1 MVVIGLLL
9 LIVFGPSKLPGMA
22 RDVGRFVNQARRYK
36 DEFQSELVSGPKAE
50 PPEHEK
56 TFNLSI
62 KEGVMSPGEIAVD
75 EGDEVTLWITSDS
88 PIQVFLNGYGL
99 SARVESGKPLRV
111 PFDATTIGRFEI
123 ENRNSDP
130 HEVLGE
136 LVVRAR

>member
-1 MVVIGLLL
+1 MVIIGILL

-22 RDVGRFVNQARRYK
+22 RDVGRFVSQARRYK
-36 DEFQSELVSGPKAE
+36 DEFQSELVSGPEEE

-62 KEGVMSPGEIAVD
+62 KEGVMNPGEITVD

-88 PIQVFLNGYGL
+88 LAQLYLSGYEL
-99 SARVESGKPLRV
+99 SARVKPGKPLHV
-111 PFDATTIGRFEI
+111 PFDATTTGRFDI
-123 ENRNSDP
+123 ENRSSDP

-136 LVVRAR
+136 LIVRSR